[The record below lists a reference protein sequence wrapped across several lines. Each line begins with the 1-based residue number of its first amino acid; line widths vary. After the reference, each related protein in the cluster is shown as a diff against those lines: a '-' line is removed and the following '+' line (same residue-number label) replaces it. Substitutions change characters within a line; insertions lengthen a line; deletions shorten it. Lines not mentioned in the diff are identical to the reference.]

1 MTSTIISTTI
11 DENFPVAGRDNDS
24 QGFRD
29 NFNIIKTALAVAK
42 TELTDLQ
49 DGVARVDNDNNFD
62 YNAIINA
69 EFRGC
74 VELVE
79 ETNATGTSD
88 NENLDYNQGSVFV
101 IKATGNIA
109 LNFQNWPN
117 NGYSQVRVFLTSDGS
132 ARTVTFTSEN
142 GGTVKTD
149 GNVAWTGDSISVTS
163 ITNPKIV
170 EAFTY
175 DNGVNVYLRYL
186 GSFS

>member
-1 MTSTIISTTI
+1 MTSAIISTTI
-11 DENFPVAGRDNDS
+11 DENFPVAGQDNDS

-29 NFNIIKTALAVAK
+29 NFNIIKTALSVAK
-42 TELTDLQ
+42 EEISDLQ
-49 DGVARVDNDNNFD
+49 EGVARIDGDNNFD

-74 VELVE
+74 VQLVE

-101 IKATGNIA
+101 VKATGNIS

-117 NGYSQVRVFLTSDGS
+117 DGYAQSRIFLTADGT
-132 ARTVTFTSEN
+132 ARTVSFISEN
-142 GGTVKTD
+142 SGTVKTD
-149 GNVAWTGDSISVTS
+149 GNVAWSGDTLSVTS
-163 ITNPKIV
+163 ATNATVV

-175 DNGVNVYLRYL
+175 DNGVTVYLRYL
-186 GSFS
+186 GIFS